1 MFDKDV
7 KVVVITFPSAEKKI
21 SDTEHVEKA

>member
-1 MFDKDV
+1 MFDKDI
-7 KVVVITFPSAEKKI
+7 KVVALTFPSAGGII